1 MATLLLRLVGPMQS
15 WGTTSR
21 FEIRDSQLE
30 PSKSGVIGIT
40 AAALGR
46 DRSED
51 ITDLANL
58 RMGVRVDREG
68 ILKRDYHT
76 AREVVQYDGKLSS
89 NRNLRNIVS
98 ERFYLA
104 DAAFLVGLSGDKG
117 LLEKVHAA
125 LKNPHWVLAL
135 GRKSFTPSQPIYLAD
150 GIVEEELETALES
163 YEPIHDAAYKAT
175 RLRYAIEDLEGS
187 QVRQDQPVNSFAKR
201 DFAQRRIRIES
212 KENPF
217 YKTAKEAA

>member
-51 ITDLANL
+51 ITDLADL
-58 RMGVRVDREG
+58 RMGVRVDKEG

-135 GRKSFTPSQPIYLAD
+135 GRKSFVPSQSIYLAD
-150 GIVEEELETALES
+150 GLVAEELETALES
-163 YEPIHDAAYKAT
+163 YEPIHDAAYKAA

-187 QVRQDQPVNSFAKR
+187 QVRQDQPVSSFAKR

-217 YKTAKEAA
+217 YTTAKEAA